1 MQDYNLFHYARRNFK
16 KKYIYIGIGT
26 FLEILA
32 QYVVEDA
39 AVLYKAK
46 IIFFIWRIDVSQA

>member
-1 MQDYNLFHYARRNFK
+1 MQDYNLFHYARRNLK
-16 KKYIYIGIGT
+16 KNIYIGIGT

>member
-1 MQDYNLFHYARRNFK
+1 MGL
-16 KKYIYIGIGT
+16 

-32 QYVVEDA
+32 QHVVEDA